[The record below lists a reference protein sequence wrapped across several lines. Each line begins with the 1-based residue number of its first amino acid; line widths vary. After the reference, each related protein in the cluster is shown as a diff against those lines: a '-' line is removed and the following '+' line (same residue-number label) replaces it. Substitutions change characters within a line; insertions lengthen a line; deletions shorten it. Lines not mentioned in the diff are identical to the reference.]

1 MFPPKGHLAT
11 EITENTEG
19 NHPKIKNKNRN
30 AKVREFSIVIL
41 LFALWILILY
51 SSLWSLYY

>member
-19 NHPKIKNKNRN
+19 NHPKSKNKNRN
-30 AKVREFSIVIL
+30 AKIREFSIVIL

-51 SSLWSLYY
+51 SSLYY